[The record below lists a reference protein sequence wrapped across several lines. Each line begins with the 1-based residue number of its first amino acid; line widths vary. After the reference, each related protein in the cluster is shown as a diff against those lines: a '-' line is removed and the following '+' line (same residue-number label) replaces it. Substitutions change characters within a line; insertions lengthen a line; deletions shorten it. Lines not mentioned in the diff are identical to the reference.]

1 MKWGDGM
8 ELKFDKKTLR
18 NIALWG
24 LLIIAVYWILHDAE
38 RVSLIFDKI
47 GNLFAPFVVGAVL
60 AFIFNV
66 PMRSFERLLKS
77 IKNNGWRRAIAVI
90 LTLLCVA
97 IVLAGVIMLL
107 VPQLIITV
115 ESVEPKIVEF
125 VGKVVTQIE
134 AFLVENPDI
143 QNWIIETFNLA
154 SFDLG
159 AMAEKFLDMLGSGIN
174 TLFPQAVSAIGSLAS
189 GLFSAFVSVAFAI
202 YALFQK
208 ETLARQGRKILYA
221 VLPEKASDYIVRVL
235 RLSNSTFSNFLSG
248 QCVEVCILGTM
259 FAITMTIFG
268 MPYVPLISVLI
279 AVTAFIPVVG
289 AWVGCI
295 VGAFLILM
303 ANPLQAVWFVIMFVI
318 LQMLENNLIYPRVV
332 GTSVGL
338 SGMWVLVA
346 ITIGGEIS
354 GIAGMFL
361 MIPLVSVVY
370 TLFREW
376 VNGRVAKLEIA
387 PEKLEP
393 QPPELFSHFK
403 EKRKKTKEKIA
414 KKKEEKKAQK
424 GK

>member
-1 MKWGDGM
+1 M

-24 LLIIAVYWILHDAE
+24 LLFIAVYWVLHDAE
-38 RVSLIFDKI
+38 RVSSVFDEV
-47 GNLFAPFVVGAVL
+47 GGLFAPFVVGAVL

-66 PMRSFERLLKS
+66 PMRSFERLLKG
-77 IKNNGWRRAIAVI
+77 IKKDGLRRAIAVV

-134 AFLVENPDI
+134 SFLIENPDI
-143 QNWIIETFNLA
+143 QDWIIETFNLA

-268 MPYVPLISVLI
+268 MPYIPLISVLI

-346 ITIGGEIS
+346 ITVGGEIS

-393 QPPELFSHFK
+393 QPPELFSS
-403 EKRKKTKEKIA
+403 
-414 KKKEEKKAQK
+414 Q
-424 GK
+424 GKDR

>member
-1 MKWGDGM
+1 MQWGDDM

-24 LLIIAVYWILHDAE
+24 LLFIAVYWVLHDAE
-38 RVSLIFDKI
+38 RVSSVFDEV
-47 GNLFAPFVVGAVL
+47 GGLFAPFVVGAVL

-66 PMRSFERLLKS
+66 PMRSFERLLKG
-77 IKNNGWRRAIAVI
+77 IKKNGLRRAIAVV

-134 AFLVENPDI
+134 AFLIENPDI
-143 QNWIIETFNLA
+143 QDWIIETFNLA

-159 AMAEKFLDMLGSGIN
+159 AMAEKFIDMLGSGIN

-268 MPYVPLISVLI
+268 MPYIPLISVLI

-346 ITIGGEIS
+346 ITVGGEIS

-424 GK
+424 K

>member
-1 MKWGDGM
+1 M

-24 LLIIAVYWILHDAE
+24 FLFIAVYWVLHDAE
-38 RVSLIFDKI
+38 QVSSVFEEV
-47 GNLFAPFVVGAVL
+47 GGLFAPFVVGAVL

-66 PMRSFERLLKS
+66 PMRSFERLLKG
-77 IKNNGWRRAIAVI
+77 IKKDGLRRAIAVV

-134 AFLVENPDI
+134 AFLIENPDI
-143 QNWIIETFNLA
+143 QDWIIETFNLA

-268 MPYVPLISVLI
+268 MPYIPLISVLI

-346 ITIGGEIS
+346 ITVGGEIS

-424 GK
+424 K

>member
-1 MKWGDGM
+1 MQWGDDM

-24 LLIIAVYWILHDAE
+24 FLFIAVYWVLHDAE
-38 RVSLIFDKI
+38 RVSSIFDEV
-47 GNLFAPFVVGAVL
+47 GGLFAPFVVGAVL

-66 PMRSFERLLKS
+66 PMRSFERLLKG
-77 IKNNGWRRAIAVI
+77 IKKDGLRRAIAVV

-134 AFLVENPDI
+134 SFLIENPDV
-143 QNWIIETFNLA
+143 QDWIIETFNLA

-159 AMAEKFLDMLGSGIN
+159 AMAEKFIDMLGSGIN

-268 MPYVPLISVLI
+268 MPYIPLISVLI

-346 ITIGGEIS
+346 ITVGGEIS

-424 GK
+424 K

>member
-1 MKWGDGM
+1 MD
-8 ELKFDKKTLR
+8 LKFDKKTLR

-376 VNGRVAKLEIA
+376 VNGRVEKLEIA